1 MSLWIS
7 AQESEVENRY
17 SGGHLGGQYRP
28 LDPEQIERIHQAALY
43 ILENIG
49 FTYEQ
54 GLDDTLAML
63 EDAGAKI
70 DRAHSRIYFPPDLI
84 LSQIS
89 KTPERVILYSRDAQN
104 DIDLCGDRVY
114 MGTGGMAVTVVDI
127 ETGQARKSCLQDIYN
142 IGRIVDRLD
151 NIHFYLRP
159 CTAHDVP
166 TSVYDVNCMYTAMQA
181 TTKHYM
187 TGAID
192 RQSFRDMLALASIV
206 AGDEK
211 KLADKPIF
219 SLITCFAIS
228 PLKLCTQSTLNMQ
241 EACRHRIPVALSSAP
256 MAGSTS
262 PMTMAGTLAQLHAE
276 ELVGLTIGQLTHPGA
291 PMLYGGIPGSANM
304 RTMGY
309 QGGAVEFG
317 MMNAAIHQLAA
328 HINVPNYNSSGLTDA
343 KIPDAQ
349 AGWEKAFSSLLA
361 AMGGSNYIHHAAG
374 MLESML
380 AVAYEQ
386 YIIDDEIIGMCT
398 RVLEGIIVDDEH
410 LAIEAI
416 AEVGP
421 GGNYLM
427 SPHTLEHMRTEFFA
441 GNGITDGRFRDTWV
455 ADGSLDTRERA
466 QEMARKILENDSSSK
481 IDKRTDKIIR
491 DNFDIKT

>member
-1 MSLWIS
+1 MG
-7 AQESEVENRY
+7 NKN
-17 SGGHLGGQYRP
+17 SGGNSGGQYRP
-28 LDPEQIERIHQAALY
+28 LTPEQVERIHQAALY

-49 FTYEQ
+49 FAYEE
-54 GLDDTLAML
+54 GLDDTLTML
-63 EDAGAKI
+63 KNAGAKI
-70 DRAHSRIYFPPDLI
+70 EPEHSRIYFPSDLI

-89 KTPERVILYSRDAQN
+89 KTPQQVILYSRDGQN
-104 DIDLCGDRVY
+104 DIDLGDDRVY

-127 ETGQARKSCLQDIYN
+127 ETGQARESCLKDIYN

-166 TSVYDVNCMYTAMQA
+166 TSVFDVNGMYAAMQA

-192 RQSFRDMLALASIV
+192 QQSFRDILALASIV
-206 AGDEK
+206 AGTGK
-211 KLADKPIF
+211 ILAEKPIF

-241 EACRHRIPVALSSAP
+241 DACRHRIPVALSSAP

-276 ELVGLTIGQLTHPGA
+276 ELVGLTIGQLTQHGA

-328 HINVPNYNSSGLTDA
+328 HIKVPNYNSSGLTDA

-349 AGWEKAFSSLLA
+349 AGWEKAFSSVLA

-386 YIIDDEIIGMCT
+386 YVIDDEIIGMCT
-398 RVLEGIIVDDEH
+398 RGLEGIIVDDEH
-410 LAIEAI
+410 LAIDAI
-416 AEVGP
+416 ADVGP

-427 SPHTLEHMRTEFFA
+427 SPHTIDHMRSEFFS
-441 GNGITDGRFRDTWV
+441 GNGITDGRFRDTWA

-466 QEMARKILENDSSSK
+466 REMARKILQHDPYPK
-481 IDKRTDKIIR
+481 LDKRIDQRIR
-491 DNFDIKT
+491 DDFDIRL

>member
-1 MSLWIS
+1 MG
-7 AQESEVENRY
+7 NKK
-17 SGGHLGGQYRP
+17 SGGNNGGQYRP
-28 LDPEQIERIHQAALY
+28 LTPEQVERIHQAALY

-49 FTYEQ
+49 FAYEE
-54 GLDDTLAML
+54 GLDDTLTML
-63 EDAGAKI
+63 KNAGAKI
-70 DRAHSRIYFPPDLI
+70 EPEHSRIYFPSDLI

-89 KTPERVILYSRDAQN
+89 KTPQQVRLYSRDGQN
-104 DIDLCGDRVY
+104 DIDLGDDRVY

-127 ETGQARKSCLQDIYN
+127 ETGQARESCLKDIYN

-166 TSVYDVNCMYTAMQA
+166 TSVFDINGMYAAMQA

-192 RQSFRDMLALASIV
+192 QQSFKDILSLASIV
-206 AGDEK
+206 AGNEK
-211 KLADKPIF
+211 RLAEKPIF

-241 EACRHRIPVALSSAP
+241 DACRHRIPVALSSAP

-276 ELVGLTIGQLTHPGA
+276 ELVGLTIGQLTQHGA

-328 HINVPNYNSSGLTDA
+328 HIKVPNYNSSGLTDA

-386 YIIDDEIIGMCT
+386 YVIDDEIIGMCT

-410 LAIEAI
+410 LAIDAI
-416 AEVGP
+416 ADVGP

-427 SPHTLEHMRTEFFA
+427 SPHTFDHMRSEFFS
-441 GNGITDGRFRDTWV
+441 GNGITDGRFRDTWA

-466 QEMARKILENDSSSK
+466 REMARKILQHDPCPK
-481 IDKRTDKIIR
+481 LDKRIDQRIR
-491 DNFDIKT
+491 DGFDIRL

>member
-1 MSLWIS
+1 MG
-7 AQESEVENRY
+7 NKN
-17 SGGHLGGQYRP
+17 SGGNNGGQYRP
-28 LDPEQIERIHQAALY
+28 LTPEQIERIHQAALY

-49 FTYEQ
+49 FTYEE
-54 GLDDTLAML
+54 GLDDTLTML
-63 EDAGAKI
+63 KNAGAKI
-70 DRAHSRIYFPPDLI
+70 EPERSRIYFPSDLI

-89 KTPERVILYSRDAQN
+89 KTPQQVILYSRDGQN
-104 DIDLCGDRVY
+104 DIDLGDDRVY

-127 ETGQARKSCLQDIYN
+127 ETGQARESCLKDIYN
-142 IGRIVDRLD
+142 IGRIVDQLD

-166 TSVYDVNCMYTAMQA
+166 SSVFDINGMYAAMQA

-192 RQSFRDMLALASIV
+192 QQSFKDILSLASIV
-206 AGDEK
+206 AGNEK
-211 KLADKPIF
+211 ILAEKPIF
-219 SLITCFAIS
+219 SLVTCFAIS

-241 EACRHRIPVALSSAP
+241 DACRHRVPVALSSAP

-276 ELVGLTIGQLTHPGA
+276 ELVGLTIGQLTHHGA
-291 PMLYGGIPGSANM
+291 PMLYGGIPSSANM

-328 HINVPNYNSSGLTDA
+328 HIKVPNYNSSGLTDA

-386 YIIDDEIIGMCT
+386 YIIDDEIIGMST

-410 LAIEAI
+410 LAIDAI
-416 AEVGP
+416 ADVGP

-427 SPHTLEHMRTEFFA
+427 SPHTLDHMRSEFFS
-441 GNGITDGRFRDTWV
+441 GNGITDGRFRDTWK

-466 QEMARKILENDSSSK
+466 REMARKILQHNPYPK
-481 IDKRTDKIIR
+481 LDKRIDQRIR
-491 DNFDIKT
+491 DDFDIRL

>member
-1 MSLWIS
+1 MG
-7 AQESEVENRY
+7 NKH
-17 SGGHLGGQYRP
+17 SGGNTGGQYRP
-28 LDPEQIERIHQAALY
+28 LTPEQVERIHQTALY

-54 GLDDTLAML
+54 GLDDTLTML
-63 EDAGAKI
+63 KDAGAKI
-70 DRAHSRIYFPPDLI
+70 EPEHSRIYFPSDLI

-89 KTPERVILYSRDAQN
+89 KTPPQVILYSRDGQN
-104 DIDLCGDRVY
+104 DIDLWGDRVY

-127 ETGQARKSCLQDIYN
+127 ETGQARESCLQDIYN
-142 IGRIVDRLD
+142 IGRIVDQLD

-166 TSVYDVNCMYTAMQA
+166 TSIFDINGMYAAMQA

-192 RQSFRDMLALASIV
+192 QQSFKDILGLASIV
-206 AGDEK
+206 AGNK
-211 KLADKPIF
+211 KRLAEKPIF

-416 AEVGP
+416 ADVGP

-427 SPHTLEHMRTEFFA
+427 SPHTLDHMRSEFFT
-441 GNGITDGRFRDTWV
+441 GNGITDGHFRDIWA

-466 QEMARKILENDSSSK
+466 RGMARKILQHDPYPK
-481 IDKRTDKIIR
+481 IDKRIDKIIR
-491 DNFDIKT
+491 DDFDIRM

>member
-1 MSLWIS
+1 MGN
-7 AQESEVENRY
+7 EC
-17 SGGHLGGQYRP
+17 SGGRKGGQYRP
-28 LDPEQIERIHQAALY
+28 LSPDQIERIHQAALS

-54 GLDDTLAML
+54 GLGGTLAML
-63 EDAGAKI
+63 EDAGAIIASEK
-70 DRAHSRIYFPPDLI
+70 SRIYFPPDLI

-89 KTPERVILYSRDAQN
+89 KAPRQVILYSRDGRN
-104 DIDLCGDRVY
+104 DIDLWGDRVY

-127 ETGQARKSCLQDIYN
+127 ETGQARESCLQDVYN
-142 IGRIVDRLD
+142 IGRIVDQLD

-166 TSVYDVNCMYTAMQA
+166 ASVYDINCMYAAMQA

-192 RQSFRDMLALASIV
+192 RQSFRDILALASIV
-206 AGDEK
+206 AGNEK
-211 KLADKPIF
+211 KLAEKPIF

-291 PMLYGGIPGSANM
+291 PMLYGGIPGLANM
-304 RTMGY
+304 HTMGY

-361 AMGGSNYIHHAAG
+361 AMGGSNYVHHAAG

-386 YIIDDEIIGMCT
+386 YIIDDEIIGMCS
-398 RVLEGIIVDDEH
+398 RVLKGIIVDDEH
-410 LAIEAI
+410 LAIETI
-416 AEVGP
+416 ADVGP
-421 GGNYLM
+421 GGNYIM
-427 SPHTLEHMRTEFFA
+427 SPHTLEHMRSEFFT
-441 GNGITDGRFRDTWV
+441 GNGITDSRFRDIW
-455 ADGSLDTRERA
+455 ASDGSLDTHERA
-466 QEMARKILENDSSSK
+466 REVARKILQNDPYPK

-491 DNFDIKT
+491 NDFDIRI

>member
-1 MSLWIS
+1 MR
-7 AQESEVENRY
+7 NKH
-17 SGGHLGGQYRP
+17 SGGNKGGQYRP
-28 LDPEQIERIHQAALY
+28 LNPEQIERIHQAALS

-54 GLDDTLAML
+54 GLDDTLTML
-63 EDAGAKI
+63 KDAGAI
-70 DRAHSRIYFPPDLI
+70 IEPEHSRIYFPSDLI
-84 LSQIS
+84 LSQIA
-89 KTPERVILYSRDAQN
+89 KTPRQVILYSRDGQN
-104 DIDLCGDRVY
+104 DIDLWGNRVY

-127 ETGQARKSCLQDIYN
+127 ETGQARESCLQDVHN

-166 TSVYDVNCMYTAMQA
+166 TSVYDINCMYAAMQA

-187 TGAID
+187 SGAID
-192 RQSFRDMLALASIV
+192 IQSFRDMVALASTV
-206 AGDEK
+206 AGNQV
-211 KLADKPIF
+211 KLAEKPIF
-219 SLITCFAIS
+219 SVITCFAIS

-241 EACRHRIPVALSSAP
+241 EACRHQIPVVLSSAP
-256 MAGSTS
+256 MAGSTA

-276 ELVGLTIGQLTHPGA
+276 ELVGITIGQLTHPGA

-317 MMNAAIHQLAA
+317 MMNAAIHQLAD

-410 LAIEAI
+410 LALEAI

-427 SPHTLEHMRTEFFA
+427 SPHTLEHMRSEFFA
-441 GNGITDGRFRDTWV
+441 GNRITDGRFRDTWK
-455 ADGSLDTRERA
+455 ADGGLDTRERA
-466 QEMARKILENDSSSK
+466 REMARKILQSDPCYK
-481 IDKRTDKIIR
+481 IDKKINKIIR
-491 DNFDIKT
+491 DDFDIRP

>member
-1 MSLWIS
+1 M
-7 AQESEVENRY
+7 ENKH
-17 SGGHLGGQYRP
+17 SGGRQGGQYRP
-28 LDPEQIERIHQAALY
+28 LNPEQIHQIHQASLS
-43 ILENIG
+43 ILESIG
-49 FTYEQ
+49 FSYEQ
-54 GLDDTLAML
+54 GLEDTLTML
-63 EDAGAKI
+63 QNAGATI
-70 DRAHSRIYFPPDLI
+70 DHAQARIYFPKNLI

-89 KTPERVILYSRDAQN
+89 KAPEQVILYSRDGKN

-114 MGTGGMAVTVVDI
+114 MGTGGMAVTVVDMD
-127 ETGQARKSCLQDIYN
+127 TGQARESCLQDIYN
-142 IGRIVDRLD
+142 IGRIVDRLH

-166 TSVYDVNCMYTAMQA
+166 PSGHDANCMYAAMQA

-192 RQSFRDMLALASIV
+192 LQSFQDMLNLATMVSGNKERLV
-206 AGDEK
+206 
-211 KLADKPIF
+211 DKPIF

-241 EACRHRIPVALSSAP
+241 AACRHHIPVALSSAP

-276 ELVGLTIGQLTHPGA
+276 ELVGLTIGQLTRPGA

-328 HINVPNYNSSGLTDA
+328 HIKVPNYNSSGLTDA
-343 KIPDAQ
+343 KIPDVQ
-349 AGWEKAFSSLLA
+349 AGWEKTFSSLLA

-386 YIIDDEIIGMCT
+386 YIIDDEIMGMCT
-398 RVLEGIIVDDEH
+398 RVLEGITVDDEH
-410 LAIEAI
+410 LALDAI

-427 SPHTLEHMRTEFFA
+427 SPHTLAHMRSEFFT
-441 GNGITDGRFRDTWV
+441 GNGITDGQFRDTWV

-466 QEMARKILENDSSSK
+466 KRMVRKLLQTQPSFK
-481 IDKRTDKIIR
+481 IDQGAGKTIR
-491 DNFDIKT
+491 ETFDLKLF

>member
-1 MSLWIS
+1 MR
-7 AQESEVENRY
+7 NKH
-17 SGGHLGGQYRP
+17 SGGNKGGQYRP
-28 LDPEQIERIHQAALY
+28 LNPEQIERIHQAALS

-54 GLDDTLAML
+54 GLDDTLTML
-63 EDAGAKI
+63 KDAGAI
-70 DRAHSRIYFPPDLI
+70 IEPEHSRIYFPSDLI
-84 LSQIS
+84 LSQIA
-89 KTPERVILYSRDAQN
+89 KTPRQVILYSRDGQN
-104 DIDLCGDRVY
+104 DIDLWGNRVY

-127 ETGQARKSCLQDIYN
+127 ETGQARESCLQDVHN

-166 TSVYDVNCMYTAMQA
+166 TSVYDINCMYAAMQA

-187 TGAID
+187 SGAID
-192 RQSFRDMLALASIV
+192 IQSFRDMVALASTV
-206 AGDEK
+206 AGNQV
-211 KLADKPIF
+211 KLAEKPIF
-219 SLITCFAIS
+219 SVITCFAIS

-241 EACRHRIPVALSSAP
+241 EACRHQIPVALSSAP

-361 AMGGSNYIHHAAG
+361 AMGGSNYVHHAAG
-374 MLESML
+374 MLESTL

-386 YIIDDEIIGMCT
+386 NIIEEEIMGMCT
-398 RVLEGIIVDDEH
+398 SVLEGIIVDDAH

-416 AEVGP
+416 ADVGP

-427 SPHTLEHMRTEFFA
+427 SPHTLEHMRSEFFA
-441 GNGITDGRFRDTWV
+441 GNGITDGRFRDIWT

-466 QEMARKILENDSSSK
+466 REMARKILQRDPYPK
-481 IDKRTDKIIR
+481 IDKRIDQLIR
-491 DNFDIKT
+491 NDFDIRM

>member
-1 MSLWIS
+1 M
-7 AQESEVENRY
+7 RKKY
-17 SGGHLGGQYRP
+17 SGGRNGGQYKP
-28 LDPEQIERIHQAALY
+28 LSPDQIERIHQAALS

-54 GLDDTLAML
+54 GLDDTLTML
-63 EDAGAKI
+63 KDAGAKI
-70 DRAHSRIYFPPDLI
+70 EPEHARIYFPSDLI

-89 KTPERVILYSRDAQN
+89 KTPRQVILYSRDGQN
-104 DIDLCGDRVY
+104 DIDLRDDRVY

-127 ETGQARKSCLQDIYN
+127 ETGQARESCLQDIYN
-142 IGRIVDRLD
+142 IGRIVDQLD

-159 CTAHDVP
+159 CTAYDVP
-166 TSVYDVNCMYTAMQA
+166 TSVFDINGMYAAMQA

-192 RQSFRDMLALASIV
+192 QQSFRDILALASIV
-206 AGDEK
+206 AGSEK
-211 KLADKPIF
+211 TLAKKPIF

-241 EACRHRIPVALSSAP
+241 EACRHQVPVVLSSAP

-276 ELVGLTIGQLTHPGA
+276 ELVGLTIGQLTRPGA

-398 RVLEGIIVDDEH
+398 RVLEGIVVDDEH

-416 AEVGP
+416 ANVGP

-427 SPHTLEHMRTEFFA
+427 SPHTLNHMRSEFYV
-441 GNGITDGRFRDTWV
+441 GNGITDGRFRDIWA
-455 ADGSLDTRERA
+455 ADGGLDTRERA
-466 QEMARKILENDSSSK
+466 REMARQMLQGDASLK
-481 IDKRTDKIIR
+481 IDKRIDQLIR
-491 DNFDIKT
+491 DDFDIRM

>member
-1 MSLWIS
+1 M
-7 AQESEVENRY
+7 ENRH
-17 SGGHLGGQYRP
+17 SGGRRGGQYQP
-28 LDPEQIERIHQAALY
+28 LNPEQIHQIHQASLT
-43 ILENIG
+43 ILETIG
-49 FTYEQ
+49 FTYEE
-54 GLDDTLAML
+54 GLDDTLTML
-63 EDAGAKI
+63 QNAGATI
-70 DRAHSRIYFPPDLI
+70 DKDQTRIYFPRDLI

-89 KTPERVILYSRDAQN
+89 KTPEQVILYSRDAQN
-104 DIDLCGDRVY
+104 DIDLWGDRVY
-114 MGTGGMAVTVVDI
+114 MGTGGMAVTVVDMD
-127 ETGQARKSCLQDIYN
+127 TGQARNSCLQDIYN
-142 IGRIVDRLD
+142 IGRIVDSLD
-151 NIHFYLRP
+151 HIHFFLRP

-166 TSVYDVNCMYTAMQA
+166 PSAHDANCMYAAMQA

-187 TGAID
+187 TGATD
-192 RQSFRDMLALASIV
+192 LQSFRDMLTLASMV
-206 AGDEK
+206 AGDKEK
-211 KLADKPIF
+211 LTRKPIF

-241 EACRHRIPVALSSAP
+241 EACRHQIPVALSSAP

-328 HINVPNYNSSGLTDA
+328 HIQVPNYNSSGLTDA
-343 KIPDAQ
+343 KIPDVQ

-386 YIIDDEIIGMCT
+386 YVIDDEIMGMCT
-398 RVLEGIIVDDEH
+398 RVLEGITVDDEH
-410 LAIEAI
+410 LALDAI
-416 AEVGP
+416 AQVGP

-427 SPHTLEHMRTEFFA
+427 SPHTLGHMRSEFFT
-441 GNGITDGRFRDTWV
+441 GNGITDGQFRDTWV

-466 QEMARKILENDSSSK
+466 RRMARNLLQTRPSFK
-481 IDKRTDKIIR
+481 IDEKTDKTIR
-491 DNFDIKT
+491 DTFDHIYLDHLQKS

>member
-1 MSLWIS
+1 M
-7 AQESEVENRY
+7 ENKH
-17 SGGHLGGQYRP
+17 SGGRIGGQYRP

-63 EDAGAKI
+63 ENAGAKI
-70 DRAHSRIYFPPDLI
+70 DQAHSRIYFPSDLI
-84 LSQIS
+84 LSQI
-89 KTPERVILYSRDAQN
+89 TNAPQQIILCSRDAQN
-104 DIDLCGDRVY
+104 DIDLRGDRVY
-114 MGTGGMAVTVVDI
+114 MGTGGMAVTVLDI
-127 ETGQARKSCLQDIYN
+127 ETGQARESCLQDVYN

-166 TSVYDVNCMYTAMQA
+166 TSVYDVNCMYAAMQA

-192 RQSFRDMLALASIV
+192 RQSFRDMLTLASIV

-219 SLITCFAIS
+219 SVITCFAIS

-349 AGWEKAFSSLLA
+349 AGWEKALSSLLA
-361 AMGGSNYIHHAAG
+361 AMGG
-374 MLESML
+374 
-380 AVAYEQ
+380 
-386 YIIDDEIIGMCT
+386 DEIIGMCT

-466 QEMARKILENDSSSK
+466 REMARKILESNPSFK

-491 DNFDIKT
+491 NNFDIKI

>member
-1 MSLWIS
+1 M
-7 AQESEVENRY
+7 EKKH

-54 GLDDTLAML
+54 GLDNTLAML

-70 DRAHSRIYFPPDLI
+70 DQAHSRIYFPPDLI

-89 KTPERVILYSRDAQN
+89 KTPERVILCSRDAQN
-104 DIDLCGDRVY
+104 DIDLWGDRVY

-211 KLADKPIF
+211 KLAETYDEQAETELRNGLFKINREYNK
-219 SLITCFAIS
+219 LINDFEKNQEQSSCNKGNRTCFSCTSLYIAPCKAYPVRY
-228 PLKLCTQSTLNMQ
+228 PLVQS
-241 EACRHRIPVALSSAP
+241 LS
-256 MAGSTS
+256 
-262 PMTMAGTLAQLHAE
+262 
-276 ELVGLTIGQLTHPGA
+276 
-291 PMLYGGIPGSANM
+291 
-304 RTMGY
+304 R
-309 QGGAVEFG
+309 
-317 MMNAAIHQLAA
+317 
-328 HINVPNYNSSGLTDA
+328 
-343 KIPDAQ
+343 
-349 AGWEKAFSSLLA
+349 
-361 AMGGSNYIHHAAG
+361 
-374 MLESML
+374 
-380 AVAYEQ
+380 
-386 YIIDDEIIGMCT
+386 
-398 RVLEGIIVDDEH
+398 
-410 LAIEAI
+410 
-416 AEVGP
+416 
-421 GGNYLM
+421 
-427 SPHTLEHMRTEFFA
+427 
-441 GNGITDGRFRDTWV
+441 
-455 ADGSLDTRERA
+455 
-466 QEMARKILENDSSSK
+466 SK
-481 IDKRTDKIIR
+481 T
-491 DNFDIKT
+491 